1 MRSHSRRRP
10 RAPKDRHVAR
20 LEKRLQS
27 VDQRGEPR
35 TDRGRLDGI
44 DPESWLGAR
53 HAGILTARR
62 GLPEHEEDDHM
73 ADVIAATFDGSDEA
87 EATLRT
93 IRGLESA
100 DKVKPSDTAVVRKD
114 ADGKVTIHNEAGS
127 GTEAGAVVGAVLGGV
142 LFVVFPAG
150 RDRGG
155 AAIGGLIG
163 RAASPGIDGK
173 WVKEVGDDLPAGG
186 SALFLQIR
194 GGEAG
199 LVLGAF
205 VSTKAGVFQTTLP
218 DKE

>member
-1 MRSHSRRRP
+1 
-10 RAPKDRHVAR
+10 
-20 LEKRLQS
+20 
-27 VDQRGEPR
+27 
-35 TDRGRLDGI
+35 
-44 DPESWLGAR
+44 
-53 HAGILTARR
+53 
-62 GLPEHEEDDHM
+62 M
-73 ADVIAATFDGSDEA
+73 ADVIAATFDGPDEA

-93 IRGLESA
+93 IRSLESA

-142 LFVVFPAG
+142 LFVVFPLAG
-150 RDRGG
+150 IAGG

-163 RAASPGIDGK
+163 RAAAPGIDGK

-199 LVLGAF
+199 LVLSGIRQHN
-205 VSTKAGVFQTTLP
+205 GRIFQTTLP
-218 DKE
+218 DE

>member
-1 MRSHSRRRP
+1 
-10 RAPKDRHVAR
+10 
-20 LEKRLQS
+20 
-27 VDQRGEPR
+27 
-35 TDRGRLDGI
+35 
-44 DPESWLGAR
+44 
-53 HAGILTARR
+53 
-62 GLPEHEEDDHM
+62 M
-73 ADVIAATFDGSDEA
+73 ADVIAATFDGPDEA

-93 IRGLESA
+93 IRSLESA

-142 LFVVFPAG
+142 LFVVFPLAG
-150 RDRGG
+150 IAGG

-163 RAASPGIDGK
+163 RAAAPGIDGK

-199 LVLGAF
+199 LVLSGIRQHN
-205 VSTKAGVFQTTLP
+205 GRVFQTTLP
-218 DKE
+218 DE